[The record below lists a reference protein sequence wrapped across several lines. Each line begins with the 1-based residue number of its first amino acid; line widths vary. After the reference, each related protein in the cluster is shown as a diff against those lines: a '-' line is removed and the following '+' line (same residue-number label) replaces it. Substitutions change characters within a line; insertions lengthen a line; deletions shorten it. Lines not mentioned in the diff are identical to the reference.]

1 MANWLKDEIADLG
14 DTLDR
19 SIKTGTSELQKKL
32 DLNINTA
39 SRELSANVDRIGARF
54 DVTVAKAEEGLKATV
69 ETASLALEKNIRI
82 LSSEIHAQR
91 SLTKEDV
98 IHLIDYANQ
107 KFDQTIERRVIEI
120 KSQTSAL
127 IDDKLTS
134 IRKSLSEAAAEQKK
148 VFLRNAA
155 IAVGSAIIVAIVSI
169 SSKKLS
175 NSPLDAL
182 TVFRI
187 VLGMFAAGGAASLL
201 YRVFLRYKTK
211 SEVERDAIKIII
223 SDVRMLNPKGFAFQ
237 AAILLLAISLWI
249 VLSIKPELLGF

>member
-19 SIKTGTSELQKKL
+19 SIKTGASELQKKL

-54 DVTVAKAEEGLKATV
+54 DVTVAKAEESLKATV
-69 ETASLALEKNIRI
+69 ETASIALEKNIRI

-91 SLTKEDV
+91 SLTKDDV
-98 IHLIDYANQ
+98 MQLIDYASQ
-107 KFDQTIERRVIEI
+107 KFDQTIEQRVLEI
-120 KSQTSAL
+120 KSQTSGL
-127 IDDKLTS
+127 IDEKVAS

-155 IAVGSAIIVAIVSI
+155 IAVGSAIVVAVVSI

-175 NSPLDAL
+175 NSSFDAV

-187 VLGMFAAGGAASLL
+187 VLGMFAAGGAASLI
-201 YRVFLRYKTK
+201 YRLCIRYATR
-211 SEVERDAIKIII
+211 SPDEQNLIKVVLA
-223 SDVRMLNPKGFAFQ
+223 DVRVLNPKGFLAHTAFL
-237 AAILLLAISLWI
+237 IIIITIWVMLGFF
-249 VLSIKPELLGF
+249 PELLK